1 MAGVEDEDPSPE
13 GLNSADSRIKVPE
26 YSKGKVTLV
35 VDQKEEDL
43 DLQEDSPIVIRYDN
57 VLICFFLG
65 NYSFYFSH
73 LFSHSFS

>member
-13 GLNSADSRIKVPE
+13 GLNSADSRIKVQE
-26 YSKGKVTLV
+26 YSKEKVTSE
-35 VDQKEEDL
+35 DPREEDS
-43 DLQEDSPIVIRYDN
+43 DPQEDSPIVNRYDN